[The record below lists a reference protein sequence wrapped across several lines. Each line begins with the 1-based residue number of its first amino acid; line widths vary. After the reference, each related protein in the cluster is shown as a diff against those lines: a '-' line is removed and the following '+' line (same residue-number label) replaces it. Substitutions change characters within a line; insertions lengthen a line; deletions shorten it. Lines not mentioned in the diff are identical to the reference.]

1 MKFLIDKVI
10 KFSLSKDGQN
20 TAFEYVMM
28 GKSVVVNACAGAG
41 KSFTAFAIAVNYAG
55 KVFSIPF
62 SRTLADEEQRKYADH
77 PHVGSLNFHR
87 WGMKLLASLRVWVD
101 FDKCLRIAE
110 KINGE
115 FARSTAELA
124 TKFKTEGVDVY
135 ANALTHDEIAVK
147 YSFKLELVPDAIEVL
162 RLSDLDTKSI
172 DFEDMLRMPIL
183 LGKQQLLDG
192 LIILDEVQDYTPL
205 AFAFLTECLTTADS
219 QVLMIGDPSRQN
231 LMAFAGANPTIFDE
245 MANFYS
251 CENVDFTVN
260 RRCAKAIVAA
270 APHSGN
276 MVALPDAP
284 EGTVESLPVAQVL
297 NDVCDGLYEY
307 DAILS
312 EANAPLVKLGI
323 ELLTKGVPVQMRT
336 DKLEKSI
343 YRVAFQY
350 LDQRTTE
357 IGDIANKLNAD
368 LDGLASEGGD
378 VGDARDIAKCIE
390 MLETYCMANCII
402 KTTFAPNGR
411 KANGKVKFK
420 PMHPIFQALNK
431 MVGDKG
437 ITLLTGHTA
446 KGLEWN
452 TVFHLEGSM
461 KAPEQEWQE
470 QQQACLAHVIA
481 TRAITRFVTLTE

>member
-1 MKFLIDKVI
+1 MKFQIENPI
-10 KFSLSKDGQN
+10 HFPFSAEQQKAVDLVLHGH
-20 TAFEYVMM
+20 
-28 GKSVVVNACAGAG
+28 SVVVNACAGAG
-41 KSFTAFAIAVNYAG
+41 KSFAAFGTAVNYSE
-55 KVFSIPF
+55 KVYSIPF
-62 SRTLADEEQRKYADH
+62 GRTLADEEQRKYSDH
-77 PHVGSLNFHR
+77 PHVDALNFHR
-87 WGMKLLASLRVWVD
+87 WGMKLFGGHRVWVD
-101 FDKCLRIAE
+101 FDKCLKLAE
-110 KINGE
+110 TVNGE
-115 FARSTAELA
+115 FARGVAELV
-124 TKFKTEGVDVY
+124 TKLKTEGVGVY
-135 ANALTHDEIAVK
+135 AKALSPDEVAVK
-147 YSFKLELVPDAIEVL
+147 YSIKPELVDDAIKVLEL
-162 RLSDLDTKSI
+162 SDKDTKAI
-172 DFEDMLRMPIL
+172 DFEDMMRMPIL
-183 LGKQQLLDG
+183 LGKQQILDG
-192 LIILDEVQDYTPL
+192 LVLLDEVQDYTPL

-231 LMAFAGANPTIFDE
+231 LMAFTGANPDIFDE
-245 MANFYS
+245 MANFYG

-260 RRCAKAIVAA
+260 RRCAKSIVAA

-284 EGTVESLPVAQVL
+284 EGVVECLPVSQVL
-297 NDVCDGLYEY
+297 NDVCDGLYEH

-343 YRVAFQY
+343 FRVAYQY

-357 IGDIANKLNAD
+357 IGEITNKLNAD
-368 LDGLASEGGD
+368 LDGIAAEGGD
-378 VGDARDIAKCIE
+378 VGDARDVAKCIE
-390 MLETYCMANCII
+390 MLETYCLANSIV
-402 KTTFAPNGR
+402 KTKFVPNGR
-411 KANGKVKFK
+411 KANGKLKFK
-420 PMHPIFQALNK
+420 PCHPIFQALQG

-470 QQQACLAHVIA
+470 QQAACLAHVIA